1 MSRRTCE
8 ASADAPHGR
17 TLEDVLRIG
26 MQANVGL
33 CGDPRELEA
42 QANDET
48 IQMLLQE
55 LIEKVYEPS
64 DFQAG
69 SEGISET
76 RGVQLYRLRPSP
88 NQLNYQ
94 VALKYVFREM
104 GPEKRRSMWYRLV
117 LNGRDT
123 LLENGVYLGTSSAP
137 LPTEEVLDPD
147 NENLIVSYSVRFWK
161 GLLR

>member
-1 MSRRTCE
+1 MSRRACE

-48 IQMLLQE
+48 IRQLLVS
-55 LIEKVYEPS
+55 LIEKVYKPS

-69 SEGISET
+69 SGRISET
-76 RGVQLYRLRPSP
+76 QSVQLYELGSSP
-88 NQLNYQ
+88 NQQNYYQ
-94 VALKYVFREM
+94 VALKYMFHEM

-117 LNGRDT
+117 LNGSDT
-123 LLENGVYLGTSSAP
+123 SLENGVYLGTSSAP
-137 LPTEEVLDPD
+137 LQTEDVLDP
-147 NENLIVSYSVRFWK
+147 ENHIVSYSVRFWK
-161 GLLR
+161 RLLQ